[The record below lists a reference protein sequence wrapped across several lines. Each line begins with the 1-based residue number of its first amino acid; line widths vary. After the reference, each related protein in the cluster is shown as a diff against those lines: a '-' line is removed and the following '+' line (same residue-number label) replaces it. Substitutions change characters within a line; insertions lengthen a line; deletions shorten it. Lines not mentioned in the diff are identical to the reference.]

1 VAVTAD
7 SELAS
12 RVAAREWY
20 HVLELAPGVVTPGWY
35 DLRRVV
41 SRVLLPASLDGAR
54 CLDIGTFDGFW
65 AFEMERRGAAEV
77 IGIDILDPR
86 AWDWPVAASEQAV
99 EDLERRKEGG
109 AGFEIA
115 RAALGSRAERRERS
129 VYDLD
134 PAVDGSFDLVY
145 LGSLLL
151 HLRDP
156 VRALER
162 ARSVCRGRLL
172 VVDAIDLPLTLTL
185 PRRPTAYLDGVGR
198 PWWWRPN
205 QAGLVR
211 LVEAAGFRLVEPP
224 RRVFMAPGPGHPRP
238 EGAREV
244 VDYLR
249 SKTGRELLFA
259 SRFGAPHAAVLAEP
273 AV

>member
-1 VAVTAD
+1 
-7 SELAS
+7 
-12 RVAAREWY
+12 
-20 HVLELAPGVVTPGWY
+20 
-35 DLRRVV
+35 
-41 SRVLLPASLDGAR
+41 
-54 CLDIGTFDGFW
+54 
-65 AFEMERRGAAEV
+65 MERRGAAEV

-86 AWDWPVAASEQAV
+86 AWDWPVGASEEVIA
-99 EDLERRKEGG
+99 DLERRKEGG

-115 RAALGSRAERRERS
+115 RAALGSAATRRERS
-129 VYDLD
+129 IYELD
-134 PAVDGSFDLVY
+134 PEVDGEFDLVY

-162 ARSVCRGRLL
+162 VRSVCRGQLL
-172 VVDAIDLPLTLTL
+172 VVDAIDLPLSLTL

-205 QAGLVR
+205 QAGLIR
-211 LVEAAGFRLVEPP
+211 LIEAAGFDLVAPA
-224 RRVFMAPGPGHPRP
+224 RRVFMPAGPGHPRP
-238 EGAREV
+238 TSPRDV
-244 VDYLR
+244 VRALR

-259 SRFGAPHAAVLAEP
+259 SVMGAPHLAVLAEP

>member
-1 VAVTAD
+1 MTGNARSATTATYPVACRLTCRAVSVAAPTD
-7 SELAS
+7 PELAQ

-35 DLRRVV
+35 DLRGVVARVP
-41 SRVLLPASLDGAR
+41 LPASLAGAR
-54 CLDIGTFDGFW
+54 CLDIGTFDGVW

-86 AWDWPVAASEQAV
+86 AWDWPVAASEQAIS
-99 EDLERRKEGG
+99 DLERRKEGG

-115 RAALGSRAERRERS
+115 RTALDSRVQRRERS
-129 VYDLD
+129 IYDLD
-134 PAVDGSFDLVY
+134 PEVDGEFDLVY

-172 VVDAIDLPLTLTL
+172 VV
-185 PRRPTAYLDGVGR
+185 
-198 PWWWRPN
+198 
-205 QAGLVR
+205 
-211 LVEAAGFRLVEPP
+211 
-224 RRVFMAPGPGHPRP
+224 
-238 EGAREV
+238 
-244 VDYLR
+244 
-249 SKTGRELLFA
+249 
-259 SRFGAPHAAVLAEP
+259 
-273 AV
+273 